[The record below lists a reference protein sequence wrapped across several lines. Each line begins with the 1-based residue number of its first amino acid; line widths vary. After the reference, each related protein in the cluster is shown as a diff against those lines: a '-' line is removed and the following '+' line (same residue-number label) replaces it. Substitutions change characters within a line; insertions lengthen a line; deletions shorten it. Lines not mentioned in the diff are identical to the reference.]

1 MGFSLDFFKTML
13 DPIVQPLEDIGE
25 GIYKVMEFIIKL
37 MSFFPA
43 FIKSVLE
50 IFTPNKFLNDLIGGT
65 FAAFGIIYKSIFSS
79 LTPSNL
85 FSKIPKQ
92 KNPPRGIMALHKQK
106 GPDGKYLPSNKSSD
120 RKCFPPTFA
129 RLFMMVL
136 CPPFA
141 LFLHVGISRWYY
153 IVLCTL
159 LTIYGYYFP
168 GLIYAALHILC

>member
-1 MGFSLDFFKTML
+1 MSFLNPIEDIIKPIV
-13 DPIVQPLEDIGE
+13 DPIIMIAKSFVVIGE
-25 GIYKVMEFIIKL
+25 FILYILKMIPL
-37 MSFFPA
+37 LVTS
-43 FIKSVLE
+43 IIE